1 LRASGF
7 LTIPFPAGENSNA
20 GEMEEDRQVKF
31 VVQGDLGQGAYH
43 VGDEAMT
50 VAAVDELSGRTGAS
64 FVLLSRDPE
73 QTVGLY
79 GTASIPTIEFPWP
92 PAERSAYLELVRRAV
107 RGDRSALPPADAV
120 WGVMDEVAT
129 ADGVLIAGGGNMNS
143 LYGWLLYERAAVAI
157 IARELGKPLVVS
169 GQTFGPTL
177 LPQDR
182 KALHELL
189 ECAELIGAREPSS
202 YALGFELGIGSDKLV
217 RVLDD
222 GSFLPSSTKG
232 LPSSTEEVPPAG
244 DSSVP
249 ALPELPQDGYIAA
262 TVGPDAWREG
272 TRTLAAI
279 AGVLDRAALLTGL
292 PVYLLPHMGALGST
306 ENGGDH
312 DSHRTVLAHSR
323 SGQLKMLPV
332 LPVRTA
338 AEVTA
343 AASLVITNRYH
354 PAVFGLAAGVPV
366 VSLAN
371 DAYSDIRLS
380 GAHGNWGLG
389 DWTLPLPSLAPGGV
403 DDAVAEAW
411 ARRDEIRQ
419 HLERLRP
426 GFQQSQGQWWDAVA
440 AVLAGGDTRPGY
452 TGLAE
457 APALRSAAPWSGQAA
472 RQRELFRTLSLGT
485 GRLWTEWDDVRS
497 QRDLLIHERDE
508 AIREKDRI
516 LESRTFKAAKLLGRG
531 AGLARR
537 LTGKKR

>member
-1 LRASGF
+1 
-7 LTIPFPAGENSNA
+7 
-20 GEMEEDRQVKF
+20 VKF

-92 PAERSAYLELVRRAV
+92 PAERSAHLELVRRAV
-107 RGDRSALPPADAV
+107 RGDRAALPPADNV
-120 WGVMDEVAT
+120 WGVIDEVAT

-182 KALHELL
+182 KVLHELL
-189 ECAELIGAREPSS
+189 ECATLIGAREPSS
-202 YALGFELGIGSDKLV
+202 YALGFELGLGSDRLV

-222 GSFLPSSTKG
+222 GSFLPSSARH
-232 LPSSTEEVPPAG
+232 LPSGSEQAPPAG
-244 DSSVP
+244 DSGLADLPDLPVLP
-249 ALPELPQDGYIAA
+249 AGGYIAA

-272 TRTLAAI
+272 TRTLASI
-279 AGVLDRAALLTGL
+279 AAVLDRAALLTGL
-292 PVYLLPHMGALGST
+292 PVYLLPHMGALGSA
-306 ENGGDH
+306 EDGSDH
-312 DSHRTVLAHSR
+312 ESHRTVLAHSR
-323 SGQLKMLPV
+323 SGQLTMLPV

-343 AASLVITNRYH
+343 AAGLVITNRYH

-371 DAYSDIRLS
+371 DAYSDIRLT

-389 DWTLPLPSLAPGGV
+389 DWALPLPSLAPGGV

-426 GFQQSQGQWWDAVA
+426 GFQKSQEQWWDAVA
-440 AVLAGGDTRPGY
+440 AVLAGGDARPGY
-452 TGLAE
+452 AGLAE
-457 APALRSAAPWSGQAA
+457 APALRSAAPWSGHAA
-472 RQRELFRTLSLGT
+472 EQRELFRTLSLGT

-497 QRDLLIHERDE
+497 QRDVLIHERDD
-508 AIREKDRI
+508 ARREKDRI

-531 AGLARR
+531 AGIARR
-537 LTGKKR
+537 LTGRKR